1 MGFKNYIAAFFV
13 LLFLGKMVSIDAKL
27 LGIIYSASEVT
38 LVNNMCPKQQ
48 LDNDSPD
55 EFAQADLESHFEF
68 DYLCQVAF
76 DFKPDEEVN
85 TVTHN
90 NFKKHSYRAPGIFSI
105 SRDKFYPPPKV

>member
-1 MGFKNYIAAFFV
+1 MGFKNYIAAFLVF
-13 LLFLGKMVSIDAKL
+13 LFLGKMVSIDAKL
-27 LGIIYSASEVT
+27 LGIILNASEVT
-38 LVNNMCPKQQ
+38 LVNKMCPKQQ
-48 LDNDSPD
+48 LDKDSPD

-85 TVTHN
+85 TVTHD

-105 SRDKFYPPPKV
+105 SRDKFYPPPRV